1 MPPSPSLR
9 VGPSGWEYPG
19 WKGVVYPARQQGRAH
34 PLEYLSRSFDVVEI
48 ESTFRRPLRP
58 EVARLWL
65 AKVARNPSFQ
75 FTAVLGRRF
84 SYERSLD
91 PVEVAR
97 FKEGLRPLLGAGRF
111 GCLLLQF
118 AWAFRFTP
126 ENREFLIQLRRAFH
140 EFPMAVEMRHAS
152 WMAEE
157 ALGTLIDYRLGF
169 ANIDQPPQASAM
181 PPSALVTSSTAYVRL
196 HGRDRDYW
204 RREFDVRAR
213 ARRLP
218 LLTGR
223 TGPMEAADRA
233 RPGSRENDVRD
244 PGQSG
249 RGPLGGERSA
259 ARSPTGGGARR
270 AHAQP
275 RRGLIASRLT

>member
-19 WKGVVYPARQQGRAH
+19 WKGVVYPARRAGPRSIPSSICRAPSTWLRSRARSAGRCA
-34 PLEYLSRSFDVVEI
+34 PRLRGSGSRRSPG
-48 ESTFRRPLRP
+48 TP
-58 EVARLWL
+58 A
-65 AKVARNPSFQ
+65 FQ

-97 FKEGLRPLLGAGRF
+97 FKEGLRPLLGADRF

-181 PPSALVTSSTAYVRL
+181 PPSALVTSVDGVRP
-196 HGRDRDYW
+196 
-204 RREFDVRAR
+204 A
-213 ARRLP
+213 
-218 LLTGR
+218 
-223 TGPMEAADRA
+223 A
-233 RPGSRENDVRD
+233 RPRPRSTGAASSTPHPGSTTTSTRRPNW
-244 PGQSG
+244 PNGSSG
-249 RGPLGGERSA
+249 S
-259 ARSPTGGGARR
+259 ST
-270 AHAQP
+270 
-275 RRGLIASRLT
+275 SRLTRGRRSSILANPAAGRSVVNGLQLAALLGAEPDAHTPRRAVA

>member
-19 WKGVVYPARQQGRAH
+19 WKGVVYPARRPGRAH

-97 FKEGLRPLLGAGRF
+97 FKEGLRPLLGAGRL

-157 ALGTLIDYRLGF
+157 ALGTFIDYRLGF
-169 ANIDQPPQASAM
+169 ANIDQPPQASAT

-204 RREFDVRAR
+204 RREFESA
-213 ARRLP
+213 
-218 LLTGR
+218 
-223 TGPMEAADRA
+223 
-233 RPGSRENDVRD
+233 PGLDDYLYS
-244 PGQSG
+244 PAQLGQWKH
-249 RGPLGGERSA
+249 RIEHV
-259 ARSPTGGGARR
+259 R
-270 AHAQP
+270 AHAKTTFVILANP
-275 RRGLIASRLT
+275 AAGRSVVNGLQLAALLGAEPDAHTPSRAVA

>member
-19 WKGVVYPARQQGRAH
+19 WKGVVYPARQPGRAH
-34 PLEYLSRSFDVVEI
+34 PLEYLSRSVDVVEI

-65 AKVARNPSFQ
+65 SKVARNPSFQ

-181 PPSALVTSSTAYVRL
+181 PASALVTSSIGYVRL
-196 HGRDRDYW
+196 HGGDRDYW
-204 RREFDVRAR
+204 RREFESAPGLDNYLYSPAELGQWKQRIEHVQAHAR
-213 ARRLP
+213 TTFVILANPAAGRSVVNGLQMAA
-218 LLTGR
+218 LL
-223 TGPMEAADRA
+223 
-233 RPGSRENDVRD
+233 
-244 PGQSG
+244 
-249 RGPLGGERSA
+249 
-259 ARSPTGGGARR
+259 GAEPDAHTPRR
-270 AHAQP
+270 AVA
-275 RRGLIASRLT
+275 